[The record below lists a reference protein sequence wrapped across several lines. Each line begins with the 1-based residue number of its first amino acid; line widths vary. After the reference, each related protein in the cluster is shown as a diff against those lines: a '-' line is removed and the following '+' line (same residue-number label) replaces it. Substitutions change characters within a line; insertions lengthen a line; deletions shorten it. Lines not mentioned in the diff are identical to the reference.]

1 MTKIKRFF
9 RSFGHAIS
17 GLKKT
22 VMGEQNIKIHIIFGC
37 SALFLSLILRI
48 SRLEWLM
55 ILIVIFLVV
64 VLEIINTAIE
74 KTVDEISSEKK
85 QVLGDIKDISAG
97 AVLLAAVL
105 SVITGLLI
113 FGPPLIDYL
122 LK

>member
-1 MTKIKRFF
+1 
-9 RSFGHAIS
+9 
-17 GLKKT
+17 
-22 VMGEQNIKIHIIFGC
+22 MGEQNIKIHIIFGC